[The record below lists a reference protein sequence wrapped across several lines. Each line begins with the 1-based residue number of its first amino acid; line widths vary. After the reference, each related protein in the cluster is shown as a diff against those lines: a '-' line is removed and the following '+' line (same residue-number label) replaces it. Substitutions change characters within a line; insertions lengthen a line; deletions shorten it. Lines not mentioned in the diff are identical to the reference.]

1 MKSIKTRT
9 GEFFVDENDILHA
22 VMFADVVVDYE
33 DAVDNFL
40 VMKNLTNNQPCIK
53 LIDLVNNPSFEKK
66 ARTFIRNKEV
76 QSLTIARAVLT
87 GNNVK
92 KLSLNF
98 FLKFNSGKVRAKFFT
113 DYNEAVA
120 WLKTF
125 KK

>member
-9 GEFFVDENDILHA
+9 GEFFVDENNILHV
-22 VMFADVVVDYE
+22 VMFADVTVDYE

-53 LIDLVNNPSFEKK
+53 LVDLVNNPTFERK

-76 QSLTIARAVLT
+76 QNLTIARAVLT

-92 KLSLNF
+92 KISVNF
-98 FLKFNSGKVRAKFFT
+98 FLNFTSGKVRAKFFT
-113 DYNEAVA
+113 DYNEAI
-120 WLKTF
+120 T
-125 KK
+125 